1 LILVNEAGK
10 PLTPT
15 KGHKLNKA
23 GFMIHSVLHKRRP
36 DVNAAVHTHSRYGR
50 AWSVFGRPVEML
62 NQDCCY
68 FYNDLSVYEGFG
80 GVVQG
85 QEEGENIARALGPVK
100 KNVILQ
106 NHGYVSRLKCG
117 HVEAYVRLANLLHTQ
132 YLELRWHRRRSDG
145 VLLSLGASL

>member
-1 LILVNEAGK
+1 MITAGDLILVNEAGK
-10 PLTPT
+10 PLMPT
-15 KGHKLNKA
+15 KGHKINKA

-50 AWSVFGRPVEML
+50 AWSVFGRPIEML

-106 NHGYVSRLKCG
+106 NHGYVSRLTRA
-117 HVEAYVRLANLLHTQ
+117 HVVAYV
-132 YLELRWHRRRSDG
+132 YPS
-145 VLLSLGASL
+145 